1 MHRDTM
7 LSALQSATPGSDGS
21 PPWDFVIVGGGA
33 TGLGCAIDAAARGF
47 KTLLLERHDFAK
59 GTSSRSTKLV
69 HGGVRYLQQGNVSLV
84 LEALKERGL
93 LLKNAPHLVHD
104 LPFIVPNYAWWEG
117 PFYGVGMKVYDLL
130 AGRSGFGRSKML
142 SKEKTLDAIPTL
154 EPDGLDGG
162 VLYYDGQFDD
172 ARLAINMAQTAA
184 EQGGV
189 LLNYVE
195 VTGLLKH
202 DGEIAGVTALDVET
216 GEAYEIRS
224 RVVINATGVWT
235 DRVRQMDNAA
245 VTPMVTA
252 SQGIHIV
259 LDKEFLPG
267 DTAIMVPKTD
277 DGRVLFAIPWNDSV
291 VVGTTDTPVDQADA
305 EPRPLADELD
315 FVLRHAARYLT
326 KDPTVADVRSA
337 FAGLRPLVGSPDN
350 EGGTA
355 ALSRDHTLHIAPSGL
370 VTITGGKWTTY
381 RKMAEDTIDQA
392 ATLAGLPDRP
402 SPTKTLGI
410 HGAHANAQ
418 AFGDLRN
425 YGSDAPGIQ
434 ALAREN
440 AGLGEPLHDRRPTIA
455 AQVVWAARRE
465 MARTV
470 EDVLSRRT
478 RELLLDA
485 QASIEMAPTVAA
497 LLATELGRDDAWQA
511 QQVEAY
517 VALARDYLIV
527 DGTLEVGTETAAV

>member
-1 MHRDTM
+1 MMNRESM
-7 LSALQSATPGSDGS
+7 LQALKSAKPGADGG

-33 TGLGCAIDAAARGF
+33 TGLGCAIDAASRGF
-47 KTLLLERHDFAK
+47 RTLLLERHDFAK

-104 LPFIVPNYAWWEG
+104 LPFVVPNYAWWEG
-117 PFYGVGMKVYDLL
+117 PFYGIGMKMYDLL
-130 AGRSGFGRSKML
+130 AGRSGFGRSRLL
-142 SKEKTLDAIPTL
+142 SKEKTLEAIPTL
-154 EPDGLDGG
+154 EPEGLDGG
-162 VLYYDGQFDD
+162 VQYYDGQFDD
-172 ARLAINMAQTAA
+172 ARLAINMVQTAA
-184 EQGGV
+184 EQGGI
-189 LLNYVE
+189 LLNYME
-195 VTGLLKH
+195 VTGLLKEG
-202 DGEIAGVTALDVET
+202 DEVAGVTARDAESGAVHRI
-216 GEAYEIRS
+216 GARC
-224 RVVINATGVWT
+224 VINATGVWT
-235 DRVRQMDNAA
+235 DTVRRMDDAA
-245 VTPMVTA
+245 AKPMVTA

-267 DTAIMVPKTD
+267 DVAIMVPKTD

-291 VVGTTDTPVDQADA
+291 VVGTTDTPVDEVSA
-305 EPRPLADELD
+305 EPRPLKEELA

-326 KDPTVADVRSA
+326 KDPTSADVRSA
-337 FAGLRPLVGSPDN
+337 FAGLRPLVGGPDE

-355 ALSRDHTLHIAPSGL
+355 ALSRDHTLHISSTGL

-402 SPTKTLGI
+402 SPTKTLSI
-410 HGAHANAQ
+410 HGAHANAET
-418 AFGDLRN
+418 FGALEP
-425 YGSDAPGIQ
+425 YGSDAPAIQ
-434 ALAREN
+434 ALTRADEN
-440 AGLGEPLHDRRPTIA
+440 LAERLHPRRPTIA
-455 AQVVWAARRE
+455 AQVVWAARNE

-485 QASIEMAPTVAA
+485 RASMEMAPRVAEI
-497 LLATELGRDDAWQA
+497 LAAELNRDPAWQER
-511 QQVEAY
+511 QVAEY
-517 VALARDYLIV
+517 RALARDYLIEG
-527 DGTLEVGTETAAV
+527 GTLDVA